1 MVTKVALICLKDK
14 KLLIVHK
21 KTIDM
26 YISPGG
32 KIKNKESDYDCLK
45 REINEELNC
54 NIQNIK
60 YWDAF
65 KDKIYETNEPLELIC
80 YFGDLYEKIKLNPND
95 NIDDYLWINRNYD
108 RSLRLAN
115 LLKHKIIPNLMDKE
129 LM

>member
-21 KTIDM
+21 KIIDM

-32 KIKNKESDYDCLK
+32 KIKDKESDYNCLK

-60 YWDAF
+60 YWDIF

-80 YFGDLYEKIKLNPND
+80 YFWDLYGKIKLNPND
-95 NIDDYLWINRNYD
+95 NIDGYLWINRNYD
-108 RSLRLAN
+108 KSLKLAN

>member
-21 KTIDM
+21 KIIDM

-32 KIKNKESDYDCLK
+32 KIKDKESDYNCLK
-45 REINEELNC
+45 REINEELDC
-54 NIQNIK
+54 DIQNIR
-60 YWDAF
+60 YWDTF
-65 KDKIYETNEPLELIC
+65 HDKIYETNEPLELRC
-80 YFGDLYEKIKLNPND
+80 YLGNLNGKIKLNPKD
-95 NIDDYLWINRNYD
+95 NIDGYLWINRNYD
-108 RSLRLAN
+108 KNINLAN